1 MLEHVHSGGPAIS
14 RPITTVAV
22 GLLAGSL
29 AGAVAT
35 SVVVAPAAAGGAD
48 GVTPATQLLGTLA
61 FAAGLLIVVVL
72 LLRRRS
78 ETVTV
83 SNLGVRSTPVPRA
96 VRWTVLATGIVGA
109 FALVWSLAV
118 DLGDLPVVPTEL
130 DGRSGLA
137 ERFELGEPAGRVDV
151 GLGALASAL
160 ARVVVCGLLA
170 EIVLRGFALP
180 ALVRGI
186 GELPALGVTALLTV
200 APLSFALGGADG
212 WAMVPPAAVLGTAL
226 GLLAL
231 ATRSVL
237 PGAALAG
244 GAYGVCF
251 AQAAG
256 WSAPGTAAVACAGA
270 ALTLALATAVARRG

>member
-1 MLEHVHSGGPAIS
+1 MLEHAHDGGPGIA
-14 RPITTVAV
+14 RPIRTAAV

-35 SVVVAPAAAGGAD
+35 SVVVAPVAAGGAES
-48 GVTPATQLLGTLA
+48 VTPATQLLGTLA
-61 FAAGLLIVVVL
+61 FAAGLLTVLVL
-72 LLRRRS
+72 LLRRS
-78 ETVTV
+78 GAVTPAT
-83 SNLGVRSTPVPRA
+83 LGLSTTATPRA
-96 VRWTVLATGIVGA
+96 VRWTLLAAGLAGA
-109 FALVWSLAV
+109 FAVVWSLAV
-118 DLGDLPVVPTEL
+118 DLGDLPVVPAEL
-130 DGRSGLA
+130 DVRSGLA
-137 ERFELGEPAGRVDV
+137 ERFDLGDPAGRVDV
-151 GLGALASAL
+151 GVGALAAAL

-212 WAMVPPAAVLGTAL
+212 WAMLPLAAVLGTAL

-256 WSAPGTAAVACAGA
+256 WSPLGTIAVACAGA
-270 ALTLALATAVARRG
+270 AATLALATAVARRS